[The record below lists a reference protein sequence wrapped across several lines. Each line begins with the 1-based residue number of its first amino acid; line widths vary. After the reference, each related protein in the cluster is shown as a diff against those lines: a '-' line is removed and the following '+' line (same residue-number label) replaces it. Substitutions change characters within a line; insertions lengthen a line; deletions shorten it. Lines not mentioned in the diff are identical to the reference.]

1 MIRLS
6 EREKE
11 AAAKY
16 YINSFFGTAVRVFE
30 VTYFFKN
37 KDTGKYRIA
46 ETRGWVWAKT
56 KAEAEEWMMR
66 SYRKSNV
73 DDRYLEEAS
82 VSLQAVELV
91 GEPNPANIKAMAEG
105 RPYEF
110 KRDKPGILTDK
121 WGY

>member
-16 YINSFFGTAVRVFE
+16 YINSFSARLSVFSRLP
-30 VTYFFKN
+30 TSSKTRTPAS
-37 KDTGKYRIA
+37 TGLPKP
-46 ETRGWVWAKT
+46 EDGWAKT